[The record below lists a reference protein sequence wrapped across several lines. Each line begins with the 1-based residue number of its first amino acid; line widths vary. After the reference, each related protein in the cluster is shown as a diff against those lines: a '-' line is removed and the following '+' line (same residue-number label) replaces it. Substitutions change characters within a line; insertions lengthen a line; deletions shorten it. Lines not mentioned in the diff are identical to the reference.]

1 LAVRIRAPVREEREA
16 ATAKMSS
23 KSTLSKRTIFIIRE
37 PPIDC
42 KANTVNNPSNR
53 AKTKFREHLE
63 FSVDAEPAEVVK
75 YSVC

>member
-1 LAVRIRAPVREEREA
+1 
-16 ATAKMSS
+16 M
-23 KSTLSKRTIFIIRE
+23 E

-75 YSVC
+75 YSVY